1 MINEVSSDQGVIF
14 PNDSVKNKYL
24 TELATKI
31 EKTFDTAQDYE
42 KEKIMKIVMSSRTFH
57 LECAF
62 NHFFD
67 EVIAKASEIISE

>member
-42 KEKIMKIVMSSRTFH
+42 KEKIMKIVMSSKTFH
-57 LECAF
+57 LECVF
-62 NHFFD
+62 NYFFD

>member
-42 KEKIMKIVMSSRTFH
+42 KEKIMKIVMKSKTFH
-57 LECAF
+57 LECVF